1 MSIDRELEQGKVAT
15 VYIVAG
21 ADELTKRELVAKI
34 SKAALTNSPKE
45 LNETRLLWR
54 ETTADDIV
62 GICRTF
68 PMMGDRR
75 LVVVGGIEQA
85 KAKDLKPFVTYFDDP
100 TPTTTLVLHGTK
112 TDQLK
117 LKAMKLAAKIG
128 HVVKCDVPYANR
140 IPSWIQQRAREKRVR
155 IEPDACSLLADIV
168 GADLAALDAALERLI
183 LYTAQDGE
191 PGYISLQDVE
201 SSVARTR
208 VHTVFELT
216 DALGRRRTA
225 DALQIMGAMLDA
237 REAPIGILAMIAR
250 HIRRLWQA
258 NDALRQGTSEAAIGK
273 SLRIHQYF
281 LRDFLG
287 QARLFNNR
295 ELAALLERIYQTDR
309 ALKSS
314 RAAAEL
320 HMQQLV
326 LDICIR

>member
-1 MSIDRELEQGKVAT
+1 MSIDRELEQGKLAP
-15 VYIVAG
+15 VYVVAG
-21 ADELTKRELVAKI
+21 ADELTKRELVSKI
-34 SKAALTNSPKE
+34 SKAALVNSPKE

-54 ETTADDIV
+54 ETSADDIV
-62 GICRTF
+62 GVCRTF

-75 LVVVGGIEQA
+75 LVVVGGVEQA
-85 KAKDLKPFVTYFDDP
+85 KAKDLKPLAAYFEDP
-100 TPTTTLVLHGTK
+100 TPTTTLILHSTK

-117 LKAMKLAAKIG
+117 LKAMKLAAKVG

-155 IEPDACSLLADIV
+155 IEPDACALLADIV

-183 LYTAQDGE
+183 LYTAQDGQ
-191 PGYISLQDVE
+191 PGQITLKDVE
-201 SSVARTR
+201 ASIARTR

-216 DALGRRRTA
+216 DALGRRKTA
-225 DALQIMGAMLDA
+225 DALRIMGAMLDA

-258 NDALRQGTSEAAIGK
+258 NDALRQGDSEAAIGK

-287 QARLFNNR
+287 QARMFNNR
-295 ELAALLERIYQTDR
+295 ELAELLERIYQTDR

-314 RAAAEL
+314 RAAAEM

-326 LDICIR
+326 LDICVR